1 MTDVWSRLASA
12 HGAAACVAV
21 GLTPS
26 QIAALTADQARVIFP
41 LVRRHMIG
49 HERRA
54 VDFGCGAGRFSGHL
68 ADGTG
73 CSVVAYDPCVE
84 FLAEAPD
91 HPYVVYAADDRA
103 YLLAQPFDIVFVA
116 MVLGSPEGSQ
126 ETTMARLA
134 DLLAP
139 RGLLVLLD
147 HMPDEPPKGRWWSFL
162 PVRHY
167 TSLCSRHGIALQKV
181 GEVDQAGNR
190 VAICVGR
197 RK

>member
-1 MTDVWSRLASA
+1 
-12 HGAAACVAV
+12 
-21 GLTPS
+21 
-26 QIAALTADQARVIFP
+26 
-41 LVRRHMIG
+41 
-49 HERRA
+49 
-54 VDFGCGAGRFSGHL
+54 
-68 ADGTG
+68 
-73 CSVVAYDPCVE
+73 
-84 FLAEAPD
+84 
-91 HPYVVYAADDRA
+91 
-103 YLLAQPFDIVFVA
+103 
-116 MVLGSPEGSQ
+116 
-126 ETTMARLA
+126 MARLA

-139 RGLLVLLD
+139 GGLLVLLD